1 MEQPSHPDAKGLKLS
16 KTTKGLR
23 SIFKTNLCGKKSCDN
38 KQRLKV
44 MLWLRKRQWSQ
55 QHKTSSP
62 QSEGAALKCLPK
74 KNLFFLN
81 HTEKEIVE
89 QEEKHKNP
97 FCYEKKKKHA
107 GKEGGLDDLFY
118 CHQKT
123 YVCTELR
130 ITVTKASGKS
140 RKKKVANTHKVICK
154 TKKQSQSKN
163 IQLDIHSCPKP

>member
-1 MEQPSHPDAKGLKLS
+1 M
-16 KTTKGLR
+16 
-23 SIFKTNLCGKKSCDN
+23 KK
-38 KQRLKV
+38 
-44 MLWLRKRQWSQ
+44 M
-55 QHKTSSP
+55 H
-62 QSEGAALKCLPK
+62 AA
-74 KNLFFLN
+74 
-81 HTEKEIVE
+81 
-89 QEEKHKNP
+89 
-97 FCYEKKKKHA
+97 
-107 GKEGGLDDLFY
+107 KEGGLDDLFY